1 MANKNSSE
9 ATLVAIF
16 REYRN
21 LSWSERLL
29 GKYDYRQLC
38 TPVLIGNETE
48 NRSTF
53 FGKDE
58 PIPILLAIL
67 MGFQHALG
75 SVGGNVLIVTLATFG
90 APPTI
95 REYLLSCAFIVSGI
109 VSMLQIAA
117 LPVPFTSGRLQ
128 IGTGLLSLVGSS
140 SAFVSLFM
148 TQVYGQIVRDP
159 TLSWQQAYGGVVGA
173 LMTSSLI
180 GLGMAA
186 LPPKALRR
194 LLPPVV
200 SGTTVV
206 LIGTSLADSALQY
219 WGGGILCSRFVQI
232 PAGGCQV
239 VNPATGAFE
248 ASTNC
253 YMAPGTYPCSG
264 NGDVKLPFGSLE
276 YLGFGFATLVIVILV
291 EMFGSPF
298 FRSAS
303 GVTALLG
310 GFAFAACFTYEGARY
325 VNFDQL
331 EAAPWFTF
339 LWVEPIPLSFYLP
352 AFLPGLVLS
361 VVDLLDTVG
370 DVSATSEVSRVSPT
384 GKQHMKRIKGAMLA
398 DVLATLLSGLAGG
411 MPVTTYSQNN
421 GIISMSNCAS
431 RIAGLFC
438 CAWLIMFGVFAKFGA
453 FFATIPNCVLGGISA
468 YVIGNVIVSGIKILC
483 LEPATRRNRVI
494 LATSLVLGIGIEM
507 VPQLLSQL
515 WVAEPGSNALVA
527 GLSSS
532 IVGMLQNGVSLGA
545 LVGVLLNLVMPMSTP
560 EELDA
565 VRSIGDELRGMVLP
579 TTSAPSQTPLVV
591 RSDNSPSARSTG
603 GASSSDT
610 EPTENKRYTPPAGRT
625 DTSA

>member
-1 MANKNSSE
+1 MLGRSQNCHLRRVQLRRGSDDWTALRKSCLPPCHCVFERSNAGMSSAEMADKNSSE
-9 ATLVAIF
+9 ATLVSIF

-67 MGFQHALG
+67 MVISSTRLG
-75 SVGGNVLIVTLATFG
+75 
-90 APPTI
+90 
-95 REYLLSCAFIVSGI
+95 EYLLSCAFIVSGI

-117 LPVPFTSGRLQ
+117 LPVPFTNGRLQ

-206 LIGTSLADSALQY
+206 LIGTLRIPHSALQY

-264 NGDVKLPFGSLE
+264 NGDVKLPF
-276 YLGFGFATLVIVILV
+276 
-291 EMFGSPF
+291 
-298 FRSAS
+298 
-303 GVTALLG
+303 
-310 GFAFAACFTYEGARY
+310 
-325 VNFDQL
+325 
-331 EAAPWFTF
+331 
-339 LWVEPIPLSFYLP
+339 
-352 AFLPGLVLS
+352 
-361 VVDLLDTVG
+361 
-370 DVSATSEVSRVSPT
+370 
-384 GKQHMKRIKGAMLA
+384 
-398 DVLATLLSGLAGG
+398 
-411 MPVTTYSQNN
+411 
-421 GIISMSNCAS
+421 
-431 RIAGLFC
+431 
-438 CAWLIMFGVFAKFGA
+438 
-453 FFATIPNCVLGGISA
+453 
-468 YVIGNVIVSGIKILC
+468 
-483 LEPATRRNRVI
+483 
-494 LATSLVLGIGIEM
+494 
-507 VPQLLSQL
+507 
-515 WVAEPGSNALVA
+515 
-527 GLSSS
+527 
-532 IVGMLQNGVSLGA
+532 
-545 LVGVLLNLVMPMSTP
+545 
-560 EELDA
+560 
-565 VRSIGDELRGMVLP
+565 
-579 TTSAPSQTPLVV
+579 
-591 RSDNSPSARSTG
+591 
-603 GASSSDT
+603 
-610 EPTENKRYTPPAGRT
+610 
-625 DTSA
+625 

>member
-1 MANKNSSE
+1 VTGNNAGMSSAEMANKNSSE

-239 VNPATGAFE
+239 VNPATGGQSQRLAAAPAPLIL
-248 ASTNC
+248 ASL
-253 YMAPGTYPCSG
+253 APSTKPS
-264 NGDVKLPFGSLE
+264 
-276 YLGFGFATLVIVILV
+276 
-291 EMFGSPF
+291 
-298 FRSAS
+298 
-303 GVTALLG
+303 
-310 GFAFAACFTYEGARY
+310 AFALQPLLLCLCRCRRVRGLHQLLHGAWHLSLQRQRRCE
-325 VNFDQL
+325 VAL
-331 EAAPWFTF
+331 WFTGVPR
-339 LWVEPIPLSFYLP
+339 LWVC
-352 AFLPGLVLS
+352 
-361 VVDLLDTVG
+361 D
-370 DVSATSEVSRVSPT
+370 
-384 GKQHMKRIKGAMLA
+384 
-398 DVLATLLSGLAGG
+398 SGYRH
-411 MPVTTYSQNN
+411 P
-421 GIISMSNCAS
+421 C
-431 RIAGLFC
+431 
-438 CAWLIMFGVFAKFGA
+438 
-453 FFATIPNCVLGGISA
+453 
-468 YVIGNVIVSGIKILC
+468 GNVWQPILPQC
-483 LEPATRRNRVI
+483 LWRDGAVGRIRVC
-494 LATSLVLGIGIEM
+494 G
-507 VPQLLSQL
+507 LLH
-515 WVAEPGSNALVA
+515 
-527 GLSSS
+527 
-532 IVGMLQNGVSLGA
+532 
-545 LVGVLLNLVMPMSTP
+545 
-560 EELDA
+560 
-565 VRSIGDELRGMVLP
+565 LRGCALR
-579 TTSAPSQTPLVV
+579 QL
-591 RSDNSPSARSTG
+591 
-603 GASSSDT
+603 
-610 EPTENKRYTPPAGRT
+610 
-625 DTSA
+625 